1 VREVADEAKTLSGH
15 LEQERALRAASDQ
28 ISLAMQDSMAS
39 VEALGMSLARVAQL
53 LAADLRAPGAAEQLQ
68 DLRREMGRAVTGLQF
83 YDRMTQHLTH
93 VQTFLAASAE
103 QIGRG
108 DAVAKDSWQRLERNL
123 ADRLLSDTH
132 RIHLGQ
138 HLQAEFV
145 AGRAGTRSERGAS
158 SPGDIDL
165 F

>member
-1 VREVADEAKTLSGH
+1 MSGH

-28 ISLAMQDSMAS
+28 IGLAMQDSKAA
-39 VEALGMSLARVAQL
+39 VEALGESLARVAQL
-53 LAADLRAPGAAEQLQ
+53 LAADLSAPGAAEQVQ
-68 DLRREMGRAVTGLQF
+68 ALRREMARAVTGLQF

-93 VQTFLAASAE
+93 VQNFLADSAE
-103 QIGRG
+103 QVGRG
-108 DAVAKDSWQRLERNL
+108 DAAVRDSWQRLERNL

-132 RIHLGQ
+132 RIHLGR

-145 AGRAGTRSERGAS
+145 AGRSGTRSERGAS

>member
-1 VREVADEAKTLSGH
+1 MEQEEEALSARRQ
-15 LEQERALRAASDQ
+15 QERALRAASDQ
-28 ISLAMQDSMAS
+28 IGLAMQDSRGS
-39 VEALGMSLARVAQL
+39 VEALGESLARVAQL

-68 DLRREMGRAVTGLQF
+68 ALRREMARAVTGLQF

-93 VQTFLAASAE
+93 VQNFLAASAE
-103 QIGRG
+103 QVGRG
-108 DAVAKDSWQRLERNL
+108 DAAGRESWQALERKL

-138 HLQAEFV
+138 HLQAEFL
-145 AGRAGTRSERGAS
+145 AAHQQQSRAERGAS